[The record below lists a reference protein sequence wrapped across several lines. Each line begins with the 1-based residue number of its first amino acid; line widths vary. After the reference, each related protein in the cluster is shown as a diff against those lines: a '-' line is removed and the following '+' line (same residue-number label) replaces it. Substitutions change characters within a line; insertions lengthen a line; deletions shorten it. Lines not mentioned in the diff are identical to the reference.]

1 MALVVQTNTAAI
13 TALKHL
19 NTNSA
24 NMNKSLERLSSGFR
38 INNAADDAAGFA
50 ISSKLS
56 AQTERLKAAS
66 NNATQAQAMVKM
78 ADAGINEI
86 QNMVTRIQVLATQAA
101 SANNT
106 AESGKLDAERLK
118 LENAI
123 DKIAK
128 STNYNGVHLLDGTGG
143 GGSAFTT
150 TFTQGTS
157 NTGVSSATVTT
168 ASTTNLNATYQ
179 LDSLANGN
187 VTIIDNRTGAGTAT
201 DFTVQFQANS
211 TVSVNLDDGSKIDI
225 TFGAAPSGTASTTAS
240 TSGAVAVTGQA
251 NFAALAAGDAGAA
264 LASSTTVTGIAASV
278 VSSTGTSEN
287 YVLSFANATGI
298 VTVKSGA
305 NIIGT
310 SAGFSSTVASNQ
322 TLTLADGDQIKI
334 TYDGTAFNGTG
345 FVDGNVGTLTTGSN
359 SSATQVFQVGA
370 GTTTADQVS
379 VNLSNSYTSS
389 ALGLGSGGLL
399 NQTSALLYLDKA
411 VIAMNTVI
419 TNRADLGATQN
430 QLGFVNA
437 NLATSI
443 EQGQAAVSSIRDAD
457 MAAEMANFTKN
468 KVLVQ
473 ATTAMLAQANQ
484 TAQNVLTLFR

>member
-86 QNMVTRIQVLATQAA
+86 QNMVTRIQVLATQAS

-106 AESGKLDAERLK
+106 AEGAKLDAERIK
-118 LENAI
+118 LESAI
-123 DKIAK
+123 DKIAQ
-128 STNYNGVHLLDGTGG
+128 STNYNGVNLLDGTGG
-143 GGSAFTT
+143 GGSSFTT
-150 TFTQGTS
+150 TFTQGTL
-157 NTGVSSATVTT
+157 NTGVANAAVTT
-168 ASTTNLNATYQ
+168 SSTTNLNATYQ
-179 LDSLANGN
+179 LNADASGN
-187 VTIIDNRTGAGTAT
+187 VTIVNTAGSGTAAN
-201 DFTVQFQANS
+201 FTVQFQANS
-211 TVSVNLDDGSKIDI
+211 TVSAQLDDGSKIDI
-225 TFGAAPSGTASTTAS
+225 TFGAAPSGTASAAAG
-240 TSGAVAVTGQA
+240 TSGSVAVTGQA
-251 NFAALAAGDAGAA
+251 NFSAAGATGTADAGAA
-264 LASSTTVTGIAASV
+264 LGITASV

-287 YVLSFANATGI
+287 YTLNFAATGV
-298 VTVKSGA
+298 VTVTDEAGKT
-305 NIIGT
+305 IGT
-310 SAGFSSTVASNQ
+310 SSAFGSGVASNQ
-322 TLTLADGDQIKI
+322 DITLADGDVINVA
-334 TYDGTAFNGTG
+334 YDGAATFGGAGTTAGTAG
-345 FVDGNVGTLTTGSN
+345 VLTTGSN

-370 GTTTADQVS
+370 GTTSADQVS
-379 VNLSNSYTSS
+379 VNLSNSYTAS
-389 ALGLGSGGLL
+389 ALGLGSGSLL
-399 NQTSALLYLDKA
+399 NQTSALSYMDKA
-411 VIAMNTVI
+411 AAAMDIVI

-468 KVLVQ
+468 RVLVQ
-473 ATTAMLAQANQ
+473 ATTSMLAQANQ
-484 TAQNVLTLFR
+484 SAQNVLTLFR

>member
-86 QNMVTRIQVLATQAA
+86 QNMVSRIQVLATQAA

-106 AESGKLDAERLK
+106 AEGSKLDAERVK
-118 LENAI
+118 LESAI

-143 GGSAFTT
+143 GGSSFST

-157 NTGVSSATVTT
+157 NTGVANATVTT

-179 LDSLANGN
+179 LNSLANGN
-187 VTIIDNRTGAGTAT
+187 VTITDGVGGAT
-201 DFTVQFQANS
+201 DFVVQFQANS
-211 TVSVNLDDGSKIDI
+211 TVSANLDDGSKIDI
-225 TFGAAPSGTASTTAS
+225 TFGAAPSGTASTTAA
-240 TSGAVAVTGQA
+240 TSGTIAVTGQA
-251 NFAALAAGDAGAA
+251 NFAALAAADATAA
-264 LASSTTVTGIAASV
+264 LGATNTATNFTASV

-287 YVLSFANATGI
+287 YVLSLVNTAGSGVI
-298 VTVKSGA
+298 TVKSGTK
-305 NIIGT
+305 IIGT
-310 SAGFSSTVASNQ
+310 TAAFTSGTASNQ
-322 TLTLADGDQIKI
+322 TLTLADGDKIKI
-334 TYDGTAFNGTG
+334 TYGGTTFNGTG
-345 FVDGNVGTLTTGSN
+345 ASNGIIGTLTTGSN
-359 SSATQVFQVGA
+359 SSATQVFQVGS
-370 GTTTADQVS
+370 GTTAADQVS

-389 ALGLGSGGLL
+389 ALGLGNGGLL
-399 NQTSALLYLDKA
+399 SQSSALSYLDKA
-411 VIAMNTVI
+411 VIAMNQVI

-484 TAQNVLTLFR
+484 TAKNVLTLFR

>member
-86 QNMVTRIQVLATQAA
+86 QNMVTRIQVLATQAS

-118 LENAI
+118 LESAI
-123 DKIAK
+123 DKIAQ

-143 GGSAFTT
+143 GGSAFVTA
-150 TFTQGTS
+150 FVQGS
-157 NTGVSSATVTT
+157 INTGVTNASVTT
-168 ASTTNLNATYQ
+168 ASSTNLNATYQ
-179 LDSLANGN
+179 LDADAAGN
-187 VTIIDNRTGAGTAT
+187 ITIVNTAGSGTTAT
-201 DFTVQFQANS
+201 SFTVQFQANS
-211 TVSVNLDDGSKIDI
+211 TVTAQLDDGSKVDI
-225 TFGAAPSGTASTTAS
+225 TFGAAPSGTLSSTAP
-240 TSGAVAVTGQA
+240 TSGTVAVTGQA
-251 NFAALAAGDAGAA
+251 DYSNVGTSAANT
-264 LASSTTVTGIAASV
+264 SFVASV

-287 YVLSFANATGI
+287 YVFTLSSATNINITDAATGSQ
-298 VTVKSGA
+298 VGTATVVSGTA
-305 NIIGT
+305 
-310 SAGFSSTVASNQ
+310 STQ
-322 TLTLADGDQIKI
+322 TIQLSDGDSVQLA
-334 TYDGTAFNGTG
+334 YDGLIATTANTGTL
-345 FVDGNVGTLTTGSN
+345 GTLTTGSN

-370 GTTTADQVS
+370 GTTSADQVS
-379 VNLSNSYTSS
+379 VNLTNSYTSS
-389 ALGLGSGGLL
+389 ALGLGSGSLL
-399 NQTSALLYLDKA
+399 NQTSALSYLDKA
-411 VIAMNTVI
+411 RVAMNLLI

>member
-19 NTNSA
+19 NTNST

-86 QNMVTRIQVLATQAA
+86 QNMVTRIQVLATQAS

-118 LENAI
+118 LESAI
-123 DKIAK
+123 NKIAQ

-143 GGSAFTT
+143 GGSAFVTA
-150 TFTQGTS
+150 FAQGS
-157 NTGVSSATVTT
+157 VNTGVTNATVTT

-179 LDSLANGN
+179 LNADIAGN
-187 VTIIDNRTGAGTAT
+187 VTIVNTAGSGTAST
-201 DFTVQFQANS
+201 NFTVQFQANS
-211 TVSVNLDDGSKIDI
+211 TVTAQLDDGSKIDI
-225 TFGAAPSGTASTTAS
+225 TFAAAPSGTATATAL
-240 TSGAVAVTGQA
+240 TSGTVGVTGQA
-251 NFAALAAGDAGAA
+251 NYSNAAGTSAA
-264 LASSTTVTGIAASV
+264 KAAFTASV
-278 VSSTGTSEN
+278 VTSTGSSEN
-287 YVLSFANATGI
+287 YLFTLSSAT
-298 VTVKSGA
+298 
-305 NIIGT
+305 NINIT
-310 SAGFSSTVASNQ
+310 DVASGKQVGTATVVSGTASTQ
-322 TLTLADGDQIKI
+322 TIQLSDGDSVQLAY
-334 TYDGTAFNGTG
+334 TGATATTANLGTL
-345 FVDGNVGTLTTGSN
+345 GTLTTGSN

-370 GTTTADQVS
+370 GTTSADQVS
-379 VNLSNSYTSS
+379 VNLTNSYTSA
-389 ALGLGSGGLL
+389 ALGLGSGSLL
-399 NQTSALLYLDKA
+399 NQTSALSYLDKA
-411 VIAMNTVI
+411 RVAMNTLI

>member
-86 QNMVTRIQVLATQAA
+86 QNMVTRIQVLATQAS

-106 AESGKLDAERLK
+106 AEGAKLDAERLK
-118 LENAI
+118 LESAI
-123 DKIAK
+123 DKIAN
-128 STNYNGVHLLDGTGG
+128 STNYNGVNLLNGTGG
-143 GGSAFTT
+143 GGSSFTT
-150 TFTQGTS
+150 TFSQGTV
-157 NTGVSSATVTT
+157 NTGVTGASVTT
-168 ASTTNLNATYQ
+168 SSTTNLNATYQ
-179 LDSLANGN
+179 LNSDAAGN
-187 VTIIDNRTGAGTAT
+187 ITITDGVGGAT

-211 TVSVNLDDGSKIDI
+211 TATALLDDGSHIDI
-225 TFGAAPSGTASTTAS
+225 TFGAAPSGTASNTAS
-240 TSGAVAVTGQA
+240 TSGSVAVTGQA
-251 NFAALAAGDAGAA
+251 NYDNAAGTSTVKAA
-264 LASSTTVTGIAASV
+264 FTASV
-278 VSSTGTSEN
+278 VSSTGVSEN
-287 YVLSFANATGI
+287 YVFTLAADLSTVNITDQGTGNQVGTATI
-298 VTVKSGA
+298 ASLT
-305 NIIGT
+305 
-310 SAGFSSTVASNQ
+310 SSTQ
-322 TLTLADGDQIKI
+322 TILLSDGDSVKLV
-334 TYDGTAFNGTG
+334 YDGTATTG
-345 FVDGNVGTLTTGSN
+345 GAGSLGTLTTGSN

-370 GTTTADQVS
+370 GTTASDQVS

-389 ALGLGSGGLL
+389 SLGLGSGGLL
-399 NQTSALLYLDKA
+399 NQTSALSYLDKA
-411 VIAMNTVI
+411 KAAMDLVI